1 MKQEILWLSKYI
13 FMYNT
18 SFYVNILYSGY
29 INNKK
34 EKIRRSLT
42 ETDSWEKEKKGS
54 RKLHKRILNEDYF
67 EIRFDC
73 ICDVIYL

>member
-13 FMYNT
+13 FMYNI
-18 SFYVNILYSGY
+18 SVNILYSEY

-42 ETDSWEKEKKGS
+42 ETDSWEKEKK
-54 RKLHKRILNEDYF
+54 RIEK
-67 EIRFDC
+67 
-73 ICDVIYL
+73 VA